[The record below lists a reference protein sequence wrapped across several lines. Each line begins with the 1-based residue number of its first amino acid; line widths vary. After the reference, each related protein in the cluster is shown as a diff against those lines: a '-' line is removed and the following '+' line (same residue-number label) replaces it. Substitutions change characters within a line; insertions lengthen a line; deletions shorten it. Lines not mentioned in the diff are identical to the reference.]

1 MTCPELSVFSSPAN
15 AILLLIKGNRKSPS
29 PLNVVETIN
38 GREAVKESIVRRDER
53 WWWIADAANEFSSLP
68 EEEEEEVEDALHE
81 EMTENRL
88 LPPLPFNLVAL
99 VKTAVNNG
107 VDSVWNIIRRVN
119 TRLKVREE
127 LYFFVM
133 LLCKW
138 YSKNDKN
145 EIKTQVVTAKSTR
158 GKFPQSAWR
167 GGCIWT
173 RDDKQLNKGT
183 VLYSFKTCIYEF
195 SSTALSTF
203 RARWTSQYTPL
214 RELPLLSVFF
224 PVFSRKHPFS

>member
-133 LLCKW
+133 MFLW
-138 YSKNDKN
+138 NYNTSGDSKKH
-145 EIKTQVVTAKSTR
+145 ERQI
-158 GKFPQSAWR
+158 SAVCVAW
-167 GGCIWT
+167 GVYM
-173 RDDKQLNKGT
+173 NK
-183 VLYSFKTCIYEF
+183 
-195 SSTALSTF
+195 
-203 RARWTSQYTPL
+203 RW
-214 RELPLLSVFF
+214 
-224 PVFSRKHPFS
+224 